1 MNRASLAAIAGSA
14 LCASGA
20 AFAQTSQVQGP
31 VTGSSVTLFGV
42 ADAAVAYG
50 SGSIATKTQLISSG
64 NTASRLGFRG
74 IEDLGGGLGA
84 GFWLEAGVSL
94 DTGTGVAGNTNNQ
107 ASGVTSADALSF
119 NRRSTISLFDL
130 WGELRLGRD
139 FTAHYRN
146 RTDVDPFDNNGV
158 GTIQPQAGS
167 IAGPTSPRASNMVGY
182 FLPPGLGGFFG
193 EVQYFM
199 GENQKHTPGAD
210 DGTGFSGRVGWRSGP
225 FGIAV
230 ATALTDYQQT
240 PTNGDIRSTN
250 VGASYDFQIVEV
262 SAGYYRDKVESFQP
276 VTATGYAV
284 GFIVPVGID
293 QIKFA
298 WSRYGTDAIGDPA
311 ARKLSLGYVY
321 SFSKRS
327 VAYAT
332 YSHLSN
338 SGGSAVGLNGSITAP
353 DRSSN
358 GYDLGLRHSF

>member
-1 MNRASLAAIAGSA
+1 MKNASLAVLAWGA

-20 AFAQTSQVQGP
+20 AFAQSSQVQGP
-31 VTGSSVTLFGV
+31 VAGSSVTLFGV
-42 ADAAVAYG
+42 ADAAVGYG
-50 SGSIATKTQLISSG
+50 SGSMATKTQLYSSG
-64 NTASRLGFRG
+64 NSASRLGFRG

-84 GFWLEAGVSL
+84 SFWLESGISM

-107 ASGVTSADALSF
+107 ASGATTADAMTY
-119 NRRSTISLFDL
+119 NRRATVSLIDL
-130 WGELRLGRD
+130 WGEVRLGRD

-167 IAGPTSPRASNMVGY
+167 IAGPTSTRASNMVGY

-199 GENQKHTPGAD
+199 GENLRDTPTSN

-230 ATALTDYQQT
+230 ATARTDYQQT
-240 PTNGDIRSTN
+240 AANGDIRSTN
-250 VGASYDFQIVEV
+250 VGASYDFQIVKV
-262 SAGYYRDKVESFQP
+262 SAGYYRDKVESLQP

-284 GFIVPVGID
+284 GVIVPVGFD

-298 WSRYGTDAIGDPA
+298 WSRYGTDALGDPA

-332 YSHLSN
+332 YSYISN
-338 SGGSAVGLNGSITAP
+338 SGGSAVGLNGAITAP
-353 DRSSN
+353 DRSST